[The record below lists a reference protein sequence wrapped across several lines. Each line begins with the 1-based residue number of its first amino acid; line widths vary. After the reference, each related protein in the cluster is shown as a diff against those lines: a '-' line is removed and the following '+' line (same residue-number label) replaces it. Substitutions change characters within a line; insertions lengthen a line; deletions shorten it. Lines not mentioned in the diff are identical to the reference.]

1 MQPLSSPIRIGSCT
15 IRNRLFL
22 APVDGVFD
30 RAFRLLAV
38 QHGVGLTCSE
48 MVSARGLRY
57 SKSKFLDKIIGD
69 PKERPYQVQ
78 LSEHEPQ
85 LLADAARWLQQDG
98 IADVVDLN
106 MGCPS
111 RLVTGSGNGS
121 ALMKSPEL
129 VASIVREVRKAIDL
143 PLTVKI
149 RAGWDDSS
157 RNAVDIAWICQEEGA
172 DAITVHGRTRAQA
185 FGGKA
190 DWEII
195 GRVKRRL
202 SIPVIGNGDVVS
214 ASDARR
220 MIEISNC
227 DGIMIGRGAFG
238 NPWLID
244 RILKDDESIAPDL
257 EELEETILLHIDLQM
272 PHQRG
277 KAGHSETAQA
287 SRLVCERLIWGC
299 RISPHGPFILS
310 SRAELETAIRD
321 YFKQLK
327 TSAAEIDAD
336 SGQSA

>member
-69 PKERPYQVQ
+69 PQESPYQVQ

-85 LLADAARWLQQDG
+85 LLADAARWLQEDG
-98 IADVVDLN
+98 IADIVDLN

-149 RAGWDDSS
+149 RAGWDDSN

-172 DAITVHGRTRAQA
+172 DAVTVHGRTRSQA

-214 ASDARR
+214 AADARR
-220 MIEISNC
+220 IREVSNC
-227 DGIMIGRGAFG
+227 DGIMIARGAFG

-257 EELEETILLHIDLQM
+257 DELEETILLHIDLQ
-272 PHQRG
+272 
-277 KAGHSETAQA
+277 
-287 SRLVCERLIWGC
+287 C
-299 RISPHGPFILS
+299 RICEEKLAIPRLRKHLAWYVKGLYGAAAFRRTAFILS
-310 SRAELETAIRD
+310 SRTELETAIRD

-327 TSAAEIDAD
+327 TKATEIDTD
-336 SGQSA
+336 SGQSV